1 MSEQKELNEL
11 IIHKVI
17 NEEVDLKVNK
27 NKSSSNYSIE
37 YFFDEI
43 GIDID
48 EYIEIKCME
57 IINNSI

>member
-11 IIHKVI
+11 IIHKVT

-27 NKSSSNYSIE
+27 KTSNSNYEIV
-37 YFFDEI
+37 YIFDEI

-57 IINNSI
+57 IINNFI